1 MGRETP
7 NLPLPVA
14 RTLRQ
19 LGADIRAARLRRS
32 LRAAVVAER
41 AQISPPTLLRVER
54 GDAGVSLGIYATVL
68 WVLGLL
74 DPLAQVAAPT
84 VDLIGRALEQERLP
98 QRVRTRRRPAPE

>member
-1 MGRETP
+1 MGREVP
-7 NLPLPVA
+7 NLPIPVA

-19 LGADIRAARLRRS
+19 LGADIRSARLRRR

-54 GDAGVSLGIYATVL
+54 GDAAVSLGIYATVL

-84 VDLIGRALEQERLP
+84 GDLIAQALEQERLP
-98 QRVRTRRRPAPE
+98 QRVRTRRRAVAE